1 MILCRRLKWSE
12 CKIPIPTRSILTSM
26 LMASSYTNCKLVLC
40 HILTSATKIR
50 YCLSAEHVFPS
61 KWTVLFRKRRRTL
74 ICLNFFSNAML
85 KLRGRATADRWLSW
99 LSNGLPCRTIN
110 RRPRLTTLECS
121 QFCET
126 LKNPHIIR
134 KESCACRQ
142 KAKGSKSCACRQNSF
157 CSMLRAR
164 LLIQ

>member
-1 MILCRRLKWSE
+1 MVRMQDPNPYSFHSDIYAYGIVLYELQTGSLPYPHVGNKDQVLFYRQNMYFLASE
-12 CKIPIPTRSILTSM
+12 
-26 LMASSYTNCKLVLC
+26 
-40 HILTSATKIR
+40 
-50 YCLSAEHVFPS
+50 LSC
-61 KWTVLFRKRRRTL
+61 FRKRRRTL